1 MAGRSRRPLSS
12 ADVLAEIFRDSAS
25 DNEESS
31 SSSSESEAESD
42 LASSPS
48 ENISGI
54 FHIS

>member
-25 DNEESS
+25 ENEESS
-31 SSSSESEAESD
+31 GSSSESEAKSD

-48 ENISGI
+48 EDISGM
-54 FHIS
+54 FRIS